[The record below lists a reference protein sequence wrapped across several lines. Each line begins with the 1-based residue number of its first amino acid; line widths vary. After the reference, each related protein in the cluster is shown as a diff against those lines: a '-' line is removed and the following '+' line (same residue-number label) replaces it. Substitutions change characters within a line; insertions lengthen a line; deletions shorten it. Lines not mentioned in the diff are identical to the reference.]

1 MSTASKHT
9 SLDGSPLSARQ
20 ALAGMLYAVIA
31 MACFTVLDTTNKF
44 LLASVPMMMV
54 LWFRYAFQAVATT
67 ALMLPRKGRAVFQT
81 RSLKLQIVRGLL
93 LLTSSFL
100 AFGSLIRMPIA
111 EFSAIAM
118 LSPLAVTILARFVL
132 KEHVSKLRWV
142 FVSGGMVGAMLIV
155 RPGGGMDAS
164 HAWIPLLMV
173 LSYSTF
179 QILTSH
185 MAKTE
190 SPETM
195 HIYTGWVG
203 ALISTGLVF
212 SVWTTELTGFQW
224 MLMVLIGCAGTL
236 GHYLLIVAFARAP
249 ASRVTPFL
257 YSGIAFATLTGWV
270 VFSHIP
276 DPIALTGMAL
286 IALCGLGAGWLG
298 QREHAKSVPPSHD

>member
-1 MSTASKHT
+1 
-9 SLDGSPLSARQ
+9 
-20 ALAGMLYAVIA
+20 
-31 MACFTVLDTTNKF
+31 
-44 LLASVPMMMV
+44 
-54 LWFRYAFQAVATT
+54 
-67 ALMLPRKGRAVFQT
+67 MLPRKGRAVFQT
-81 RSLKLQIVRGLL
+81 RALKLQIVRGLL

-100 AFGSLIRMPIA
+100 AFGSLIRMPVA

-118 LSPLAVTILARFVL
+118 LSPLTVTILARFVL
-132 KEHVSKLRWV
+132 KEHVSMLRWV
-142 FVSGGMVGAMLIV
+142 FVSGGMVGALLIV

-173 LSYSTF
+173 LSYSSF

-203 ALISTGLVF
+203 ALISTGLVV

-276 DPIALTGMAL
+276 DPIALTGMSL

-298 QREHAKSVPPSHD
+298 QREHAKSVPPAHD

>member
-1 MSTASKHT
+1 MSTVSKHT
-9 SLDGSPLSARQ
+9 SVDGSPLSAQQ

-31 MACFTVLDTTNKF
+31 MACFAVLDTTNKF
-44 LLASVPMMMV
+44 LLASVPMLMV

-81 RSLKLQIVRGLL
+81 HALKLQIARGLL

-100 AFGSLIRMPIA
+100 AFGSLIRMPVA

-118 LSPLAVTILARFVL
+118 LSPLTVTILARFVL
-132 KEHVSKLRWV
+132 KEHVSMLRWV
-142 FVSGGMVGAMLIV
+142 FVSGGMVGALLIV

-173 LSYSTF
+173 LSYSSF

-203 ALISTGLVF
+203 ALISTGLVV

-224 MLMVLIGCAGTL
+224 MLMVLIAVTCDLSLHDAASVT
-236 GHYLLIVAFARAP
+236 FAAWAP
-249 ASRVTPFL
+249 VERFMSAANFT
-257 YSGIAFATLTGWV
+257 
-270 VFSHIP
+270 
-276 DPIALTGMAL
+276 
-286 IALCGLGAGWLG
+286 
-298 QREHAKSVPPSHD
+298 VPLRSCSEL